1 MKQLITLV
9 LFFVCF
15 NLSSWGQTI
24 DSTAASRPFAGHF
37 YCAETDTHVYLNL
50 YEETLTAPGFSFL
63 GKMHGYMNGG
73 IYGTWM
79 LISHKTNGKKATLR
93 FSNDIGSDSQNIEFT
108 QTSDSTF
115 TYHAVGGNAI
125 HRAVG
130 RKLVKVTDS
139 MLFKKL
145 KSF

>member
-9 LFFVCF
+9 SFFVCF
-15 NLSSWGQTI
+15 NLSSWGQTM
-24 DSTAASRPFAGHF
+24 DSLSASRPFAGHF
-37 YCAETDTHVYLNL
+37 YCAETDTHIYLNL

-63 GKMHGYMNGG
+63 EKMHGYMNGG

-125 HRAVG
+125 RRAVG

-145 KSF
+145 KNF

>member
-9 LFFVCF
+9 LLFVCF
-15 NLSSWGQTI
+15 NLPSWTQTPN
-24 DSTAASRPFAGHF
+24 DTATNRPFAGHF
-37 YCAETDTHVYLNL
+37 YCAETDTHIYLNL
-50 YEETLTAPGFSFL
+50 YEESLTAPGFSFL

-125 HRAVG
+125 RRAVG

-139 MLFKKL
+139 MQFKKL
-145 KSF
+145 QNY

>member
-1 MKQLITLV
+1 MKQLITIVSL
-9 LFFVCF
+9 FVCF
-15 NLSSWGQTI
+15 NLSLCAQTM
-24 DSTAASRPFAGHF
+24 DSTAANRPFAGHF
-37 YCAETDTHVYLNL
+37 YCADTDTHIYLNL
-50 YEETLTAPGFSFL
+50 YEESLTAPGFSFL

-79 LISHKTNGKKATLR
+79 LISHKTDGKKATLR

-115 TYHAVGGNAI
+115 TYRAVGGNAI
-125 HRAVG
+125 RRAVG
-130 RKLVKVTDS
+130 RKLVKVTDN

-145 KSF
+145 KNY